1 MADNLI
7 TLSIDGQNVTV
18 ARGTTIL
25 DACLKVG
32 IKIPTLC
39 HLEDVSSH
47 GSCGVCVVEV
57 KNSKRLVR
65 SCISMVQ
72 AGMEVTTNNE
82 RIRASRKINLELVLA
97 NHPLE
102 CLTCERN
109 LNCELQSLAQQLG
122 IRESR
127 FERTK
132 KKLLPL
138 DYSSSSLVR
147 DPNKCI
153 LCNRCVEVCAQVQEV
168 HAIDIV
174 GRGLRSKVS
183 TFLDKGLGSSVCT
196 NCGQCALVCPTGAIT
211 ERSNIEEV
219 FSDIANP
226 NLTTI
231 VQTAPAIRVGIG
243 EAMGMPWGALVTGQ
257 MVAGLRRLGFSKV
270 FDTQFAADLT
280 IMEEGHELISRI
292 QNKGTLPMITSCS
305 PGWIKY
311 IEHFYPEQ
319 LDHLSTCK
327 SPQQMFGAIAK
338 TYYAKEAG
346 LDPRNIRVVS
356 IMPCTAKK
364 FEAGRSEMD
373 GAFDFWKKELDLSED
388 ERFADVDYAL
398 TTRELASMFKRV
410 GIQFASL
417 PNEEFDNPLG
427 VSTGAAVIF
436 GATGGVMEAALRT
449 AYEVLTKEA
458 LPSVDFTEVRGMEG
472 IKEATVDIKG
482 MPLRVAVA
490 HSLGKA
496 RILMDQVKR
505 GESPYAFIEVM
516 ACPGGCLGG
525 GGQPIPTNEAIR
537 KKRAESIYQED
548 RNFEIRKSHENS
560 EILSLYENFLIKPLG
575 EKSHHLLH
583 TSYTKRGQYSVFE
596 T

>member
-7 TLSIDGQNVTV
+7 TMSIDGQEVTV
-18 ARGTTIL
+18 EKGTTIL

-65 SCISMVQ
+65 SCISTVQ
-72 AGMEVTTNNE
+72 SGMKVTTNNE
-82 RIRASRKINLELVLA
+82 RIRASRKLNLELVLA

-109 LNCELQSLAQQLG
+109 LNCELQSLAHQLG
-122 IRESR
+122 VRESR
-127 FERTK
+127 FQRTK

-153 LCNRCVEVCAQVQEV
+153 LCNRCVEVCAQVQQV

-174 GRGLRSKVS
+174 GRGLRSKIS

-211 ERSNIEEV
+211 ERSHIEEV
-219 FSDIANP
+219 FADIANP
-226 NLTTI
+226 NLITI

-243 EAMGMPWGALVTGQ
+243 EAMGMGWGALVTGQ

-292 QNKGTLPMITSCS
+292 QKKGTLPMITSCS

-311 IEHFYPEQ
+311 VEHFYPEQ
-319 LDHLSTCK
+319 LDHLSSCK

-338 TYYAKEAG
+338 TYYAQQAG

-373 GAFDFWKKELDLSED
+373 GAFDFWKKEMSLSED

-417 PNEEFDNPLG
+417 PNEEFNNPLG
-427 VSTGAAVIF
+427 MSTGAAVIF

-449 AYEVLTKEA
+449 AYEVLTKQT
-458 LPSVDFTEVRGMEG
+458 LPSVDFTEVRGLEG
-472 IKEATVDIKG
+472 IKEATVDING

-496 RILMDQVKR
+496 QILMEQISK
-505 GESPYAFIEVM
+505 GESPYAFIEIM

-548 RNFEIRKSHENS
+548 RDFAVRKSHENS
-560 EILSLYENFLIKPLG
+560 EIQALYENFLIKPLG

-583 TSYTKRGQYSVFE
+583 TSYTKRGQYGVFE